1 MSEANKQQL
10 PYSLFTNG
18 VYWGKRVCW
27 GRDVNIYKSFLDNLF
42 DAAYVVDK
50 HRKILYWNKAAEEI
64 SGFSASEVMGTRCSD
79 NVLSHVDFVGIDL
92 CKSGCPLHSTLQ
104 DGEKREAIVFL
115 HHKEGHR
122 IPVYVRISPIRNEKE
137 EIIGAIEVFS
147 EHSKETFTFKELER
161 QTKVSLS
168 DPLLKIG
175 NRRYAERMFDVR
187 KSEMKL
193 AGPGFGVIFI
203 DIDHFKS
210 VNDKYG
216 HDVGDKVLL
225 MVTRTIANLLR
236 KDDTFARWSGDELLV
251 LLPQINT
258 EEDLIT
264 IADRIKTIVQS
275 AYLRLDDENISVSVS
290 LGATLSRHDDTL
302 ESVLKRVDT
311 LMYESKAKGRNQFTL
326 G

>member
-1 MSEANKQQL
+1 M
-10 PYSLFTNG
+10 
-18 VYWGKRVCW
+18 
-27 GRDVNIYKSFLDNLF
+27 NIYKSFLDNLF

-50 HRKILYWNKAAEEI
+50 NKKILYWNKAAEEI
-64 SGFSASEVMGTRCSD
+64 SGFSASEVIGTRCAD
-79 NVLSHVDFVGIDL
+79 NVLSHIDFAGLDL

-122 IPVYVRISPIRNEKE
+122 IPVYVRISPIRNKKD

-147 EHSKETFTFKELER
+147 EHSKDTFTFKELER
-161 QTKVSLS
+161 QTKESLS

-187 KSEMKL
+187 QTEMRIS
-193 AGPGFGVIFI
+193 GRNFGVVFI
-203 DIDHFKS
+203 DIDYFKS
-210 VNDKYG
+210 VNDKHG

-236 KDDTFARWSGDELLV
+236 KNDTLARWGGDELLI

-258 EEDLIT
+258 EKELVT

-275 AYLRLDDENISVSVS
+275 AYLTLDDENISVSVS

-311 LMYESKAKGRNQFTL
+311 LMYDSKENGRNQYTL

>member
-1 MSEANKQQL
+1 M
-10 PYSLFTNG
+10 
-18 VYWGKRVCW
+18 
-27 GRDVNIYKSFLDNLF
+27 NIYKSFLDNLF

-50 HRKILYWNKAAEEI
+50 NKKILYWNKAAEEI
-64 SGFSASEVMGTRCSD
+64 SGFSASEVIGTRCAD
-79 NVLSHVDFVGIDL
+79 NVLSHIDFVGLDL

-122 IPVYVRISPIRNEKE
+122 IPVYVRISPIRNKKD

-147 EHSKETFTFKELER
+147 EHSKDTFTFKELER
-161 QTKVSLS
+161 QTKESLS

-187 KSEMKL
+187 QTEMRIS
-193 AGPGFGVIFI
+193 GRNFGVVFI
-203 DIDHFKS
+203 DIDYFKS
-210 VNDKYG
+210 VNDKHG

-236 KDDTFARWSGDELLV
+236 KNDTLARWGGDELLI

-258 EEDLIT
+258 EKELVT

-275 AYLRLDDENISVSVS
+275 AYLTLDDENISVSVS

-311 LMYESKAKGRNQFTL
+311 LMYDSKENGRNQYTL